1 MYNSRI
7 FCIVFTLTLAIM
19 VFHAAEAAETI
30 SVSTNS
36 DIYYNGDHVVVFG
49 NVGTIFED
57 MPITVQ
63 IYHESNLISI
73 AQPEVAKDGTFVAS
87 FYATGSKWKDEGTYV
102 IRIQYTPTQIAETTF
117 VFYNQMIDSSAA
129 IFPVDIP
136 NSGSFDVG
144 YTMRGGEVMS
154 IEMNLD
160 RYSLLVRTAMDS
172 NGNLILKLPRES
184 FDAQSDETDETF
196 IILISKENTSSENFV
211 QVEYEEISTSSDYRT
226 VRIPLEEG
234 DKWVEIIGTYVIPE
248 FGSMVIIILVV
259 AVSSAIIMSKS
270 RFSVRYN

>member
-7 FCIVFTLTLAIM
+7 FCIIITFTLAIM

-49 NVGTIFED
+49 NVGTIFEG

-63 IYHESNLISI
+63 IYYESNLISI

-117 VFYNQMIDSSAA
+117 VFYNQMIDTSAA

-234 DKWVEIIGTYVIPE
+234 DKWVEVIGTYVIPE
-248 FGSMVIIILVV
+248 FGSIVIIILVV
-259 AVSSAIIMSKS
+259 AVSSAIIISKS